1 MLAERLKT
9 RREAAGLSKYALH
22 QYSGIGVATISDIES
37 GTNRNPGVLTLG
49 KLADTLGC
57 SIDYLAGR
65 TQELRLSRPARPRA
79 GRSTTTELTLST
91 AGE

>member
-1 MLAERLKT
+1 MLAERLKA

-49 KLADTLGC
+49 KLADELGC

-65 TQELRLSRPARPRA
+65 TNELRLARP
-79 GRSTTTELTLST
+79 GRSRGGIGATPEVAAST
-91 AGE
+91 ASE

>member
-65 TQELRLSRPARPRA
+65 TNELRLARP
-79 GRSTTTELTLST
+79 GRSRTGTGATPRLAVPVACE
-91 AGE
+91 